1 MSTEKDSG
9 ALDPQLLAVL
19 ACPLCDS
26 RPPLNQQGSILVCTQ
41 CGARFPIR
49 NGIPA
54 LRPGDA
60 LSDDATPDDLTD
72 HE

>member
-1 MSTEKDSG
+1 
-9 ALDPQLLAVL
+9 
-19 ACPLCDS
+19 
-26 RPPLNQQGSILVCTQ
+26 VCTQ

-49 NGIPA
+49 KGIPA

-60 LSDDATPDDLTD
+60 LTDDVTPDDSTD

>member
-1 MSTEKDSG
+1 
-9 ALDPQLLAVL
+9 LLAVL
-19 ACPLCDS
+19 ACPLCDT

-49 NGIPA
+49 KGIPA

-60 LSDDATPDDLTD
+60 LTDDVTPDDSTD